1 MFERFDQPA
10 TKVIKAAFAEAAN
23 LGDDA
28 VSTEHLLLALATVT
42 TVTARLLDEAGADAA
57 DIRRVLAATRWRPRM
72 RRDQETLLA
81 TLGVDL
87 TEIRRRAEETF
98 GAEAITRAAWRVRRP
113 RRRRPRWSWISCSK
127 PWSVGCESPLA
138 GQPLA
143 LIPRVKRLLERA
155 SREARPRLASPS
167 HLLLVLVTG
176 NEPACEILTSL
187 GVDLTALA
195 AATRREIDERGAT
208 GERAS

>member
-10 TKVIKAAFAEAAN
+10 TEVIRAAFAAASE

-28 VSTEHLLLALATVT
+28 VGTEHLLLALSMADA
-42 TVTARLLDEAGADAA
+42 VTARLLTAAGGGAA
-57 DIRRVLAATRWRPRM
+57 DIRRGVAARHSQPNR

-87 TEIRRRAEETF
+87 AEIRRRAEETF

-113 RRRRPRWSWISCSK
+113 RPRRPRWSWISCSQ
-127 PWSVGCESPLA
+127 PWSMGCNSPLA

-155 SREARPRLASPS
+155 TNAARPQLASPS
-167 HLLLVLVTG
+167 HLLLALVAG
-176 NEPACEILTSL
+176 DEPAGELLAGL
-187 GVDLTALA
+187 GVDLPALA
-195 AATRREIDERGAT
+195 AVTRREIATEHAT

>member
-1 MFERFDQPA
+1 MFERFDEPA

-28 VSTEHLLLALATVT
+28 VGTEHLLVALATAT
-42 TVTARLLDEAGADAA
+42 TVTARLLEETGAAA
-57 DIRRVLAATRWRPRM
+57 DDIRRVLAASHRQPRM
-72 RRDQETLLA
+72 RRDQEALLA

-87 TEIRRRAEETF
+87 AEIRRRAEETF
-98 GAEAITRAAWRVRRP
+98 GAEAVTRAAWRVRRP
-113 RRRRPRWSWISCSK
+113 RRRRPRWHWISCSK
-127 PWSVGCESPLA
+127 PWSIGCQSPLA
-138 GQPLA
+138 GQPLV

-155 SREARPRLASPS
+155 SRDARPHLASPN

-176 NEPACEILTSL
+176 NEPACQILTTL

-195 AATRREIDERGAT
+195 AATRREIDERGAA